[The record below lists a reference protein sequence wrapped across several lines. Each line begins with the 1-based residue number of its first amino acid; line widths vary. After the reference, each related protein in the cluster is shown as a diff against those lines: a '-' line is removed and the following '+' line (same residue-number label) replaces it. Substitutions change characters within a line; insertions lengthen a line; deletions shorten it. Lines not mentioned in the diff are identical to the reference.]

1 VQPTDADPLFD
12 LTGRVAV
19 ITGGSRGLGEQIA
32 RGFAAAGADVVIA
45 SRKFDNCVAV
55 AADIERTTGRRA
67 LPYRLH
73 AGHWDEAE
81 PFVDAVYREF
91 GAGHILVNNAGM
103 SLPYEHLTDVTEAMF
118 DAVMNLCAKGPFR
131 LAVLFAERMQAAGG
145 GSIINI
151 GSTAALRPAP
161 DGLVY
166 AGAKAALNAMTEG
179 LAKAYGPQVRVN
191 ALLPGTMRTD
201 VTTAWGDAAVES
213 AVARI
218 ALRRIG
224 EPAEIVGAALLL
236 ASAAGSYISGSILR
250 VDGGIP

>member
-1 VQPTDADPLFD
+1 VHSTDTDDRFD
-12 LTGRVAV
+12 LRGQVAV
-19 ITGGSRGLGEQIA
+19 VTGGSRGLGEQIA
-32 RGFAAAGADVVIA
+32 RGLAAAGANVVIA
-45 SRKFDNCVAV
+45 SRKLENCIAV
-55 AADIERTTGRRA
+55 ATDIERTTGRRA

-91 GAGHILVNNAGM
+91 GAAHILVNNAGM
-103 SLPYEHLTDVTEAMF
+103 SLPYDQLTEVSEAMF
-118 DAVMNLCAKGPFR
+118 DSVVNLCFKGPFR
-131 LAVLFAERMQAAGG
+131 LAVLFAERMRAAGG

-179 LAKAYGPQVRVN
+179 LAQAYGPDVRVN

-201 VTTAWGDAAVES
+201 VTKAWGDAAVAS
-213 AVARI
+213 AVSRI
-218 ALRRIG
+218 ALRRAG

-236 ASAAGSYISGSILR
+236 ASAAGSYITGSIVR

>member
-1 VQPTDADPLFD
+1 VQSAGGGALFD
-12 LTGRVAV
+12 LSGQVAV

-45 SRKFDNCVAV
+45 SRKLENCVAV

-67 LPYRLH
+67 QPYRLH
-73 AGHWDEAE
+73 AGHWDEGE

-91 GAGHILVNNAGM
+91 GRCDILVNNAGM
-103 SLPYEHLTDVTEAMF
+103 SLPYDQLTDISEAMF
-118 DAVMNLCAKGPFR
+118 DAVVNLCAKGPFR
-131 LAVLFAERMQAAGG
+131 LAVLFAERMRSAGG

-151 GSTAALRPAP
+151 SSTAALRPAP

-179 LAKAYGPQVRVN
+179 LAQAYGPAVRVN

-201 VTTAWGDAAVES
+201 VTKAWGDDAVES
-213 AVARI
+213 AVSRI
-218 ALRRIG
+218 ALRRAG

-236 ASAAGSYISGSILR
+236 ASAAGSYITGSILR

>member
-1 VQPTDADPLFD
+1 MTVGGLFD
-12 LTGRVAV
+12 LNGQVAV
-19 ITGGSRGLGEQIA
+19 VTGGSRGLGEQIA

-45 SRKFDNCVAV
+45 SRKMDNCVAV

-67 LPYRLH
+67 MPYRLH

-81 PFVDAVYREF
+81 PFVDAVYQEF
-91 GAGHILVNNAGM
+91 GACHVLVNNAGM
-103 SLPYEHLTDVTEAMF
+103 SLPYDQLTDVSEAMF
-118 DAVMNLCAKGPFR
+118 DSVVNLCFKGPFR
-131 LAVLFAERMQAAGG
+131 LAVLFAERMKADGA

-151 GSTAALRPAP
+151 SSTAALRPPP

-166 AGAKAALNAMTEG
+166 AGAKAALNTMTEG
-179 LAKAYGPQVRVN
+179 LANVYGPEVRVN

-201 VTTAWGDAAVES
+201 VTKAWGDEAVES
-213 AVARI
+213 AVGRV

-224 EPAEIVGAALLL
+224 EASEIVGAALLL
-236 ASAAGSYISGSILR
+236 ASQAGSYITGAIVR

>member
-1 VQPTDADPLFD
+1 MRPDQLFD
-12 LTGRVAV
+12 VSGRVAV
-19 ITGGSRGLGEQIA
+19 VTGGSRGLGEQLA

-45 SRKFDNCVAV
+45 SRKLDNCVAV

-81 PFVDAVYREF
+81 PFVEAVYEEF
-91 GAGHILVNNAGM
+91 GTCDVLVNNAGIA
-103 SLPYEHLTDVTEAMF
+103 LPYEWLTDVTEAMF
-118 DAVMNLCAKGPFR
+118 DAVVGLSFKGPFR
-131 LAVLFAERMQAAGG
+131 LAVLFGERMRASGG
-145 GSIINI
+145 GSIINM

-161 DGLVY
+161 DAIPY
-166 AGAKAALNAMTEG
+166 AGAKAALHAMTEG

-201 VTTAWGDAAVES
+201 VTAAWGAAAVS
-213 AVARI
+213 AAVGRT
-218 ALRRIG
+218 ALGRMG
-224 EPAEIVGAALLL
+224 EPAELVGAALLL
-236 ASAAGSYISGSILR
+236 ASEAGSYISGSIIR